1 MVNWKPAWEFKTNS
15 DYLERPHFWINKWVS
30 KELNQLKKQ
39 AWSFSLWWLMVA
51 GAADLCFS
59 LSTFTSASALST
71 LSPQSRDGRSNLVIV
86 PLLWSGRYKDRD
98 IGSIPQLLFW
108 GPVLPILK
116 NKYVATIYGS
126 WTESTELSSP
136 IARKEEGLG
145 KKVGCQLSG
154 KDWVVCCRGNL
165 FWFCQWNGKWRC

>member
-1 MVNWKPAWEFKTNS
+1 MV
-15 DYLERPHFWINKWVS
+15 L
-30 KELNQLKKQ
+30 
-39 AWSFSLWWLMVA
+39 SLWWLMVA

-98 IGSIPQLLFW
+98 IGSIPQLLCW
-108 GPVLPILK
+108 GSVLSILK

-165 FWFCQWNGKWRC
+165 FLILPMEWKVEVLRISKIEACCIFSPKFYKIFQNIP